1 VSDGGGVMA
10 WLRRTF
16 VRGIL
21 LILPLMITFLILGW
35 LFDLVTGLSRPGAE
49 RLLVSLGAPLG
60 TSPAVGYL
68 IPVISTVITLGVIL
82 AVGLVGGNYLGKRA
96 WATFEAFLLRLPIVR
111 WFYGSA
117 RQLMDAVTASG
128 RGAFREVVL
137 VEYPRRGVWCL
148 GFVTAPAE
156 GLLEAPGCEDCVY
169 VFIPTTPNPTSG
181 YTIVVPRADAPV
193 LNMTVDEGLKVIF
206 SGGFISPAPR
216 PRAKPPGSGGL
227 S

>member
-1 VSDGGGVMA
+1 MA

-21 LILPLMITFLILGW
+21 LILPLMITLIILRW

-49 RLLVSLGAPLG
+49 RLLISMGAPLDS
-60 TSPAVGYL
+60 SPAFGYL
-68 IPVISTVITLGVIL
+68 IPLISTVITVAVIL
-82 AVGLVGGNYLGKRA
+82 LVGLVGGNYLGKRA
-96 WATFEAFLLRLPIVR
+96 WATFEAVLLRLPVVR

-148 GFVTAPAE
+148 GFVTAPAA
-156 GLLEAPGCEDCVY
+156 GLLNAPGYEDCVY

-181 YTIVVPRADAPV
+181 YTIVVPRAEAPV
-193 LNMTVDEGLKVIF
+193 LDMTVDEGLKVIF

-216 PRAKPPGSGGL
+216 PQVSPVPPGGAS
-227 S
+227 